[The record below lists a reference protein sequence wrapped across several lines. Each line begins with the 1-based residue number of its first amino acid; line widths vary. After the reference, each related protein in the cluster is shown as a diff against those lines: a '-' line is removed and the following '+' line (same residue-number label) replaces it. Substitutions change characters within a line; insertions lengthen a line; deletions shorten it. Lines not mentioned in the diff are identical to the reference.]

1 MYNLV
6 RFWYNDRALDSHELD
21 YTVPSRAEALLRARD
36 RVGFANKVESDE
48 DAPIEATVSFED
60 VPLTTI
66 DDFRDTLRLRGLDD
80 MTVIYHC
87 DAMNEAYCRLIEAV
101 ENDPELMKAVRDCS
115 LGQLFLIMQEIK
127 TNIDNRNRTD

>member
-1 MYNLV
+1 MYSYV
-6 RFWYNDRALDSHELD
+6 RFRYNDHTIDSHELD

-60 VPLTTI
+60 VPLTTV
-66 DDFRDTLRLRGLDD
+66 DEFRDTLQLRGLDD

-87 DAMNEAYCRLIEAV
+87 DAMNEAYCRLAEAV

-115 LGQLFLIMQEIK
+115 LGQLFLIIQEIK
-127 TNIDNRNRTD
+127 TNIDNRNKKE